1 MGLKDG
7 LAVLVAA
14 SLLAACGG
22 EPAAA
27 PSSREVAPSSSATPS
42 APSASPSET
51 LPPVTDKVSLPQLMR
66 EDFPGGRVKML
77 RESGSTDA
85 YRRFEISYPSGPLTI
100 TGVLF
105 RPRGAGPFP
114 GVVFAHG
121 HIDLDIYVTGQ
132 GLRREQDRLARE
144 GYVVLHTDYRGHA
157 GSSSPKNWQSPEGT
171 EEDESRLGYTRD
183 TINAVQAMKR
193 LPYVDPDRTALLGR
207 SMGGG
212 VVMNALVAQPDLVRA
227 GVTYAS
233 VSSDIVDNI
242 NRWAVPSRPDEVVRL
257 YRQHGDPETEPEFWE
272 GLSARTYFDRIE
284 VPLQMHHGTDDESC
298 PIRWAYTTRD
308 LLETAG
314 VRQRLWVYRGEQHAF
329 GPQWDLSIR
338 RVVGFLDRH
347 LA

>member
-1 MGLKDG
+1 MGLKAASA
-7 LAVLVAA
+7 LAISAVL
-14 SLLAACGG
+14 LAGCAG

-27 PSSREVAPSSSATPS
+27 PSSRPATPSTSATPS
-42 APSASPSET
+42 SPSPSPSET

-66 EDFPGGRVKML
+66 EDFPGGEVKVL

-105 RPRGAGPFP
+105 RPRGQGPFP

-121 HIDLDIYVTGQ
+121 HIDTDIYVTGQ
-132 GLRREQDRLARE
+132 GLKREQDRLARE
-144 GYVVLHTDYRGHA
+144 GFVVLHTDYRGHA
-157 GSSSPKNWQSPEGT
+157 GSSPIPEGT

-212 VVMNALVAQPDLVRA
+212 VVMNALVAQPGLVRA

-242 NRWAVPSRPDEVVRL
+242 NRWAVPSRPDEVARL
-257 YRQHGDPETEPEFWE
+257 YRQYGDPETEPEFWE

-284 VPLQMHHGTDDESC
+284 VPLQMHHGTNDESC

-314 VRQRLWVYRGEQHAF
+314 VRHRLWVYPGEQHAF

-338 RVVGFLDRH
+338 RVIGFLDRH